1 MSLLSD
7 SEQARYQ
14 YEFLVLFELLRAI
27 PINPGSLSTSNTE
40 RKSLCFHSQTYRS
53 RRRLV
58 RGLSCIIR
66 MPCICI
72 NHLC

>member
-7 SEQARYQ
+7 LVQARYQ
-14 YEFLVLFELLRAI
+14 YEFLVLFELLGAV

-58 RGLSCIIR
+58 RGLSCKVRRPNI
-66 MPCICI
+66 
-72 NHLC
+72 